1 MKMRKSNIII
11 IVCIVLVIAVV
22 AFVIISKKNSKGG
35 GWGPGMGDSQQTVV
49 SVKTQTAEVT
59 TLHDYVSTN
68 GEVQPQSS
76 IEVFPDVGGR
86 IVSVNVSLGSQ
97 VTRGQVIAEI
107 DPSTPG
113 EMYAHSQVYAPI
125 SGTITKSPL
134 KAGAKVSTSSS
145 LTNIGDVD
153 NLQIT
158 ASIPERYV
166 AVLKTGLKANISFE
180 AYPGVVFTATV
191 TRVSPV
197 VDSSSRTKEV
207 IMNFDKKDDR
217 VDAGMFAKV
226 VLYIQDYKGAI
237 TMPSDSVVNKSD
249 KLYAYI
255 VKDDS
260 TVEQREVTEG
270 NSVDG
275 IVQILTGI
283 KTGEKIVVEG
293 MSVLADGSKIKD
305 ITNGVTAEGGK

>member
-11 IVCIVLVIAVV
+11 IVCIVLVIAVI
-22 AFVIISKKNSKGG
+22 AFVFISKKNSKGG

-145 LTNIGDVD
+145 LTTIGDVD

-197 VDSSSRTKEV
+197 VHISIRSKEV
-207 IMNFDKKDDR
+207 SMNFHTRDDR
-217 VDAGMFAKV
+217 VYLGRYAHLRLLLHDSKRPTT
-226 VLYIQDYKGAI
+226 Q
-237 TMPSDSVVNKSD
+237 PSN
-249 KLYAYI
+249 
-255 VKDDS
+255 
-260 TVEQREVTEG
+260 
-270 NSVDG
+270 
-275 IVQILTGI
+275 
-283 KTGEKIVVEG
+283 
-293 MSVLADGSKIKD
+293 
-305 ITNGVTAEGGK
+305 